1 MKSLT
6 TCAFLLCFVLVLP
19 ADDHTQS
26 TRAAAV
32 QEAKKPVMFPLVKGG
47 QWEFEVNVNGMTISV
62 SQEMTDVS
70 KKGDTTHA
78 TLTTKASGQDI
89 TEEISVDEKGIYR
102 HSFNNIKLDKPMLA
116 FKFPIQPQK
125 WSESINVQGMDL
137 DVKMEMKAA
146 EDVTVA
152 AGTYKKVIPVEI
164 ALTIQGQ
171 EIQATN
177 YYAEGVGIIKQVA
190 DLAGT
195 KFTSELKKYTPGAK

>member
-1 MKSLT
+1 MKSFM
-6 TCAFLLCFVLVLP
+6 TCALLLCFVLVLP
-19 ADDHTQS
+19 ADDQ
-26 TRAAAV
+26 TRTTPAAV
-32 QEAKKPVMFPLVKGG
+32 QEAKKPNMFPLEKGG
-47 QWEFEVNVNGMTISV
+47 LWEFEVNVNGMTISV
-62 SQEMTDVS
+62 QQEMTDVT

-78 TLTTKASGQDI
+78 TLSTKASGQDI

-116 FKFPIQPQK
+116 FKFPVQPQK

-137 DVKMEMKAA
+137 DVKLEMKAA

-171 EIQATN
+171 EILATN
-177 YYAEGVGIIKQVA
+177 YYAENVGIIKQVA

-195 KFTSELKKYTPGAK
+195 KITSELKKYTPGAK

>member
-1 MKSLT
+1 MKSFM
-6 TCAFLLCFVLVLP
+6 TCALLLSFVLVLP
-19 ADDHTQS
+19 ADDQ
-26 TRAAAV
+26 TRCAGVTAV
-32 QEAKKPVMFPLVKGG
+32 QDAKTPNMFPLVKGG
-47 QWEFEVNVNGMTISV
+47 LWEFEVNVNGMTISV
-62 SQEMTDVS
+62 QQEMTDVT

-78 TLTTKASGQDI
+78 TLSTKANGQDI

-116 FKFPIQPQK
+116 FKFPVQPQK

-137 DVKMEMKAA
+137 DVKLEMKAA
-146 EDVTVA
+146 EDVTVP

-171 EIQATN
+171 EILATN
-177 YYAEGVGIIKQVA
+177 YYAENVGIIKQVA

-195 KFTSELKKYTPGAK
+195 KITSELKKHTPGAK